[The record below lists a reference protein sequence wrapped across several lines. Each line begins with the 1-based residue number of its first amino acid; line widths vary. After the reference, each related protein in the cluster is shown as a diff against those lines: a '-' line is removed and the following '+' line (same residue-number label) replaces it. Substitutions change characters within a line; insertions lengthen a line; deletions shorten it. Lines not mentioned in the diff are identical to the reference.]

1 MDGIHEKVQKL
12 LETTPAVI
20 NVGLDLFARSVQDQ
34 GGAVYPVEW
43 KPPMVEPRRLALPLF
58 NDPTIDA
65 ANREA
70 VTRMMRAQPVVVGV
84 ARARDVI
91 PGMTDRTFLHAGPP
105 IDWAH
110 ASGPLRGALIG
121 AMLFEGFAA
130 TPEEAIRKLESG
142 YVELSPNHEHS
153 AVGPMA
159 GVISP
164 SMPVY
169 IAINAA
175 GENRAYTNFN
185 EGIGK
190 VMRMGAY
197 APEVIDRLRWISTV
211 LAPLVGQALAR
222 SGGIDLR
229 NIIAQALQM
238 GDECHNRNKAATSL
252 FYREI
257 APYLVECDAPSSDIA
272 AVLRFINAND
282 HFFVNL
288 AMVAAKVM
296 ADAAHGIPG
305 SSLVTTLSRNG
316 TEFGVRV
323 SGLGDRW
330 FTGPANVPRGLYF
343 PGFGPDDANPDIGDS
358 AITET
363 AGFGGF
369 ALAGAPAIV
378 QFIGGT
384 PADAVQATL
393 EMYEITVAEHE
404 VFRIPALDFRGTPV
418 GIDLRSVVRSGI
430 LPVIDT
436 GIAHREPGIGQVGAG
451 IVRPPARC
459 FTEAYRAFEDAYL
472 AGHSRT
478 TTVESRGMA

>member
-1 MDGIHEKVQKL
+1 MGDKIHQL
-12 LETTPAVI
+12 LESTPEVI
-20 NVGLDLFARSVQDQ
+20 NVGLELFARAVRQQ
-34 GGAVYPVEW
+34 GGQVHEIEW
-43 KPPMVEPRRLALPLF
+43 KPPLVEPDQRALALF
-58 NDPTIDA
+58 NDPTIAA
-65 ANREA
+65 ANSEA
-70 VTRMMRAQPVVVGV
+70 VTRMMRAQPVVVDV

-105 IDWAH
+105 IDWDH

-121 AMLFEGFAA
+121 AMLFEGFAS
-130 TPEEAIRKLESG
+130 TPEEAMRKLESG
-142 YVELSPNHEHS
+142 FIELAPNHEHS

-169 IAINAA
+169 ITVNAN
-175 GENRAYTNFN
+175 GTNRAYTNFN

-197 APEVIDRLRWISTV
+197 APEVIDRLRWISEV
-211 LAPLVGQALAR
+211 LAPLIGQALRR

-257 APYLVECDAPSSDIA
+257 APYLVECDAPASDIA
-272 AVLRFINAND
+272 AVLRFINSND

-316 TEFGVRV
+316 TEFGIRV
-323 SGLGDRW
+323 SGLGDHW
-330 FTGPANVPRGLYF
+330 FTAPANVPRGLFF
-343 PGFGPDDANPDIGDS
+343 PGFGPEDANPDIGDS
-358 AITET
+358 TITET

-384 PADAVQATL
+384 PADAVRATL

-404 VFRIPALDFRGTPV
+404 IFRIPALDFRGTPV
-418 GIDLRSVVRSGI
+418 GIDLRAVIRTGI
-430 LPVIDT
+430 LPFIDT

-451 IVRPPARC
+451 VVRPPARC
-459 FTEAYRAFEDAYL
+459 FTDAYQAFQQQYL
-472 AGHSRT
+472 AHHALT
-478 TTVESRGMA
+478 TDARREE

>member
-1 MDGIHEKVQKL
+1 MHGMHEKVQKL

-34 GGAVYPVEW
+34 GGAVYPVDW

-130 TPEEAIRKLESG
+130 TPEEAIQKLESG

-153 AVGPMA
+153 SVGPMA

-211 LAPLVGQALAR
+211 LAPLVGQALAK

-257 APYLVECDAPSSDIA
+257 APYLVECEAPSSDIA

-316 TEFGVRV
+316 TEFGIRV

-418 GIDLRSVVRSGI
+418 GIDLRAVVRSGI

-451 IVRPPARC
+451 IVRPPTRC

-478 TTVESRGMA
+478 TTVESRGTA

>member
-1 MDGIHEKVQKL
+1 MGERVHEL
-12 LETTPAVI
+12 LQHRPLVV
-20 NVGLDLFARSVQDQ
+20 NVGLELFAQAIRQQ
-34 GGAVYPVEW
+34 GGEVQTVEW
-43 KPPMVEPRRLALPLF
+43 HPPLVEPNPEAIALF
-58 NDPTIDA
+58 NDPAVEA
-65 ANREA
+65 ANQEA
-70 VTRMMRAQPVVVGV
+70 VSRMVRAQPVVVGV

-91 PGMTDRTFLHAGPP
+91 PGMTERTFLHAGPP
-105 IDWAH
+105 IDWKH

-121 AMLFEGFAA
+121 ATLLEGLAS
-130 TPEEAIRKLESG
+130 TPEAAVRLLESG
-142 YVELSPNHEHS
+142 EIELAPNHEHQ

-169 IAINAA
+169 IAENAA
-175 GENRAYTNFN
+175 GSNRAFTNFN
-185 EGIGK
+185 EGIGR

-197 APEVIDRLRWISTV
+197 APEVIERLRWIGAV

-229 NIIAQALQM
+229 AIIAQALQM

-252 FYREI
+252 FYRTL
-257 APYLVECDAPSSDIA
+257 APHLVECDAPSSDIA
-272 AVLRFINAND
+272 QVLRFIDSND

-296 ADAAHGIPG
+296 ADAAHGVPG

-316 TEFGVRV
+316 TEFGIRV

-343 PGFGPDDANPDIGDS
+343 PGFGPEDANPDIGDS

-378 QFIGGT
+378 QFIGGSPT
-384 PADAVQATL
+384 DAVRATL
-393 EMYEITVAEHE
+393 EMYEITAAEHE
-404 VFRIPALDFRGTPV
+404 FFRLPVLDFRGTPV
-418 GIDLRSVVRSGI
+418 GIDLRAVVRTGI

-459 FTEAYRAFEDAYL
+459 FTEAYRAFERAYL
-472 AGHSRT
+472 GQERT
-478 TTVESRGMA
+478 RHAEEEPVA

>member
-1 MDGIHEKVQKL
+1 MSERIPEL
-12 LETTPAVI
+12 LRTRPQIV
-20 NVGLDLFARSVQDQ
+20 NLGLELFARAVREQ
-34 GGAVYPVEW
+34 GGQVHTVEW
-43 KPPMVEPRRLALPLF
+43 HPPLVEPSAGAIALF
-58 NDPTIDA
+58 SDPEIEG

-70 VTRMMRAQPVVVGV
+70 VSRMMGAQPVVVGV
-84 ARARDVI
+84 ARACEVI
-91 PGMTDRTFLHAGPP
+91 PGMTERTFLHAGPP

-121 AMLFEGFAA
+121 AALLEGLAS
-130 TPEEAIRKLESG
+130 TPEGAVRLLASG
-142 YVELSPNHEHS
+142 GIELAPNHEHQ

-169 IAINAA
+169 IAVNAT
-175 GENRAYTNFN
+175 GSNRAFTNFN

-197 APEVIDRLRWISTV
+197 APEVIERQRWIGEV

-229 NIIAQALQM
+229 AIIAQALQM

-252 FYREI
+252 LYRAL
-257 APYLVECDAPSSDIA
+257 APNLVECDAPANDIA
-272 AVLRFINAND
+272 QVLRFIDSND

-296 ADAAHGIPG
+296 ADAAHGVAG

-316 TEFGVRV
+316 TEFGIRV
-323 SGLGDRW
+323 SGLGDQW
-330 FTGPANVPRGLYF
+330 FTGPANVPHGLYF

-378 QFIGGT
+378 QFIGGS
-384 PADAVQATL
+384 PADALRATL
-393 EMYEITVAEHE
+393 EMYEITVTEHE
-404 VFRIPALDFRGTPV
+404 VFRLPVLDFRGTPV
-418 GIDLRSVVRSGI
+418 GIDLRAVVRTGI

-459 FTEAYRAFEDAYL
+459 FTEAYRAFERAYL
-472 AGHSRT
+472 AGLAGRS
-478 TTVESRGMA
+478 VEGEAAR

>member
-1 MDGIHEKVQKL
+1 MSEKIREL
-12 LETTPAVI
+12 LQNTPEVV
-20 NVGLDLFARSVQDQ
+20 NVGLELFARAMRDQ
-34 GGAVYPVEW
+34 GGHVHPVEW
-43 KPPMVEPRRLALPLF
+43 KPPLVEPNQQALPLF
-58 NDPTIDA
+58 NDPTIAA
-65 ANREA
+65 ANQEA
-70 VTRMMRAQPVVVGV
+70 VTRMMRAQPVVIGV
-84 ARARDVI
+84 AQARDVI
-91 PGMTDRTFLHAGPP
+91 PGMSDRTFLHAGPP
-105 IDWAH
+105 IDWQH

-121 AMLFEGFAA
+121 AMLFEGFAS
-130 TPEEAIRKLESG
+130 TPEEAVRKLESG
-142 YVELSPNHEHS
+142 FVELAPNHEHS

-169 IAINAA
+169 IAVNGA

-197 APEVIDRLRWISTV
+197 APEVIDRLRWISHV
-211 LAPLVGQALAR
+211 LAPLIGQALQR

-257 APYLVECDAPSSDIA
+257 APHLVECDAPASDIA
-272 AVLRFINAND
+272 AVLRFIHSND

-316 TEFGVRV
+316 TEFGIRI

-363 AGFGGF
+363 AGFG
-369 ALAGAPAIV
+369 V
-378 QFIGGT
+378 S
-384 PADAVQATL
+384 
-393 EMYEITVAEHE
+393 
-404 VFRIPALDFRGTPV
+404 RWPALQPSSNLSVEHQLTQCEPRSRCTRSLSPSTRFSAS
-418 GIDLRSVVRSGI
+418 LRLTSAA
-430 LPVIDT
+430 L
-436 GIAHREPGIGQVGAG
+436 
-451 IVRPPARC
+451 
-459 FTEAYRAFEDAYL
+459 L
-472 AGHSRT
+472 
-478 TTVESRGMA
+478 